1 MNETP
6 RTQAMRLNVDYAL
19 NQLHYINS
27 EDGPL
32 VPASFAMLLECA
44 LNELNLKYMD
54 QSSQVLELMKDKARL
69 DWMETQEVVVSTALD
84 GLDLFGFN
92 PAFNDTPPNIRDLI
106 DTQMEADK

>member
-1 MNETP
+1 MNDTP
-6 RTQAMRLNVDYAL
+6 RTDAL
-19 NQLHYINS
+19 NLRHAQLSDLDCDYYGEMFEHS
-27 EDGPL
+27 
-32 VPASFAMLLECA
+32 AKLERE